1 MCETHYGGIKGVDT
15 RTRKELKTTPR
26 FSFSVTRKPN
36 ALPLPALK
44 ISRGREI
51 GRGGRGRWK
60 LIQLRHVKFRMLEG
74 IFVKM
79 SSIYFP
85 F

>member
-44 ISRGREI
+44 ISRGERD
-51 GRGGRGRWK
+51 RPGGG
-60 LIQLRHVKFRMLEG
+60 G
-74 IFVKM
+74 AGG
-79 SSIYFP
+79 S
-85 F
+85 

>member
-44 ISRGREI
+44 ISRGERD
-51 GRGGRGRWK
+51 RPGGEGQVEANSTSACQ
-60 LIQLRHVKFRMLEG
+60 IQDAGGHLCEDV
-74 IFVKM
+74 
-79 SSIYFP
+79 
-85 F
+85 